1 MDDVK
6 APAARIA
13 LIGDIVRSRAADD
26 RQVLHDLL
34 ETILRGVNAEGPVHD
49 PVVITLGDEFQG
61 VYDTLGDALRASF
74 RIRALLHPTA
84 DVRFGLGRG
93 EITILDR
100 RRGIHDGRAYWTAR
114 EAIEKAKHRASQPQ
128 TRTART
134 AYVSPDDPPGHADA
148 VQAALDCLDFMVG
161 SMSHRSRT
169 ILGGL
174 MEGRTQLEIADQQ
187 GVSPSA
193 VSQRVRNDGLGVV
206 LEVMATLGRLP

>member
-100 RRGIHDGRAYWTAR
+100 RRGIHDGPAYWNAR